1 MQETSCVQSHS
12 ACYGSLQALCR
23 DVAGETET
31 ERAEQMTRTLLTA
44 IFLTLFSQMA
54 LADDMSDDMSD
65 DMADKGKYS
74 VIIKDSL
81 DKNGA
86 DCRID
91 TYNVKDKTSEAII
104 FSIKCTRSSYLKDI
118 EVNCTPRPAAQCFV
132 SKY

>member
-1 MQETSCVQSHS
+1 
-12 ACYGSLQALCR
+12 
-23 DVAGETET
+23 
-31 ERAEQMTRTLLTA
+31 MTRTLLTA
-44 IFLTLFSQMA
+44 IFLTLFSQTG
-54 LADDMSDDMSD
+54 LAD

-74 VIIKDSL
+74 AIIKDSL

-91 TYNVKDKTSEAII
+91 TYGVKDKTSEAII

-118 EVNCTPRPAAQCFV
+118 EVTCTQRPAAQCFV